1 MHRSQPTS
9 RCSTRREAEPGVH
22 ATNLLRSVQL
32 LLCSFA
38 LAALAAACT
47 DPEPALVRGDRFWA
61 DSNYADALAEYR
73 LALRQQ
79 PTRHTRA
86 RVAHAYIET
95 GQFERAREIYDQLI
109 AEEAEYT
116 DQAIFDYVRVAR
128 RAAARSDRY
137 SMASAVDAATRLR
150 PGLPLDDLAQPLARY
165 YASTGDP
172 PRALDFYERALS
184 VAPPDS
190 VPDLL
195 FEIAQMHESQG
206 NCAEATGF
214 FRTFLSRARRHPRAG
229 EAQWHIGNC
238 AWTLGRR
245 AQQAGNAA
253 RALDYLDTVIALGV
267 PENLVDDAWFERGEI
282 MIELGRRDDAMTA
295 FQRVLELNRTG
306 NNQLVDRARRRIDQ
320 LRFGRGVLF

>member
-1 MHRSQPTS
+1 MAIT
-9 RCSTRREAEPGVH
+9 AMV
-22 ATNLLRSVQL
+22 
-32 LLCSFA
+32 
-38 LAALAAACT
+38 AACN
-47 DPEPALVRGDRFWA
+47 DAEPALVRGDRFWA
-61 DSNYADALAEYR
+61 DSNFSDALAEYR
-73 LALRQQ
+73 LAMGQQ
-79 PTRHTRA
+79 PTPQNKA

-95 GQFERAREIYDQLI
+95 GQFERAREIYDELI
-109 AEEAEYT
+109 AQRSDYA

-150 PGLPLDDLAQPLARY
+150 PGLPLDDLALPLARY

-184 VAPPDS
+184 VAPADS
-190 VPDLL
+190 VPALL

-214 FRTFLSRARRHPRAG
+214 FRAFLSRTRRHPRTG

-245 AQQAGNAA
+245 AQQDGNQI
-253 RALDYLDTVIALGV
+253 RALDYLNTVIALGV

-282 MIELGRRDDAMTA
+282 LIQLGNRDEAMSA
-295 FQRVLELNRTG
+295 FLRVLELNRTG